1 MEQEIKLYFFIKVS
15 LFIFF
20 TWICHFSNNISIFD
34 KFLYGK
40 RTSGSKLDIRNY
52 RLLAKYRHD
61 KYSNFLN
68 SKEEIPNYMM
78 KKEKDICIN
87 DKGDIR
93 KMNQSDA
100 HSLNNTGGYKLHK
113 KNKSNIFETIKLS
126 HIEKIIFKELDYIDF
141 VKKNRTISDET
152 YKKII
157 RKKLA
162 LRITIPLLLFLLLS
176 VSMIIDFSCFHY
188 FRKGVF
194 YALRLWL
201 GGWWYG
207 SLNSLLEKSSLN
219 FLFKSAKQIKLN
231 RWTSEGTKLADIE
244 KYDYVYGFYRY
255 LLCLIYLIAFLI
267 LGVTLILG
275 MVYYHKKVKKYQ
287 KIKFRKR

>member
-1 MEQEIKLYFFIKVS
+1 M
-15 LFIFF
+15 
-20 TWICHFSNNISIFD
+20 SIFD

-40 RTSGSKLDIRNY
+40 RTIGSKLDIRNY
-52 RLLAKYRHD
+52 RLIAKYKQD
-61 KYSNFLN
+61 KCSNFLH
-68 SKEEIPNYMM
+68 SKEELPNNLMN
-78 KKEKDICIN
+78 KEKDICIN
-87 DKGDIR
+87 DKGDKR

-100 HSLNNTGGYKLHK
+100 RSLNNTGGYKLHK

-126 HIEKIIFKELDYIDF
+126 HIEKMIFKELDFIDF
-141 VKKNRTISDET
+141 VKNRRTISDET

-162 LRITIPLLLFLLLS
+162 LRFTIPLLLFLLLS
-176 VSMIIDFSCFHY
+176 VSMIIDFSCFRY

-194 YALRLWL
+194 YALRIWL

-207 SLNSLLEKSSLN
+207 SLNSLLENSSLN
-219 FLFKSAKQIKLN
+219 FLFKSTKKIKLKKWIN
-231 RWTSEGTKLADIE
+231 EKKKLVDLE
-244 KYDYVYGFYRY
+244 EFDYVYGFYRY